1 VQLRDQLLRRLVIGT
16 LTALLVAV
24 CGSALHY
31 WNEVGT
37 ARADTSAL
45 VQQAFQNYGR
55 PVTIKDL
62 ASQRIDM
69 LLKIE
74 DPMFRRHR
82 GVDLAT
88 PGAGMTTITQGLVK
102 LLYFPDGFQ
111 QGIAK
116 TRQTL
121 LAQYALDALVSKDEQ
136 LELCLNATYFGS
148 VEGKPI
154 HGIAAAAEAYF
165 RKSYVDLTDDEFIAL
180 IGMMISPATLQ
191 PGTRASVT
199 RVARIKKY
207 LAGEIAPASVLDV
220 EYIGKPGGTLPEEA
234 LMAFLRLLT
243 HANSATSAMRQ

>member
-1 VQLRDQLLRRLVIGT
+1 LRRFVIGT
-16 LTALLVAV
+16 LSALLVAA
-24 CGSALHY
+24 CGSAVHY
-31 WNEVGT
+31 WNEVRT

-45 VQQAFQNYGR
+45 VHEAFQKYGR
-55 PVTIKDL
+55 QVTIQDL
-62 ASQRIDM
+62 ASKRIDM

-74 DPMFRRHR
+74 DPLFRRHR

-102 LLYFPDGFQ
+102 LLYFPEGFQ
-111 QGIAK
+111 QGLAK
-116 TRQTL
+116 IRQTL
-121 LAQYALDALVSKDEQ
+121 IAHYALDDLVSKDDQ

-148 VEGKPI
+148 VAGKPI

-165 RKSYVDLTDDEFIAL
+165 RKSYRDLTDDEFIAL
-180 IGMMISPATLQ
+180 IGMMISPTTLK
-191 PGTRASVT
+191 PGTRGSIA

-234 LMAFLRLLT
+234 LTAFLRLVT
-243 HANSATSAMRQ
+243 QANPATTATRQ